1 MSEPVLE
8 LLLWILLAFFVGC
21 ILGCILK
28 MAFGPR
34 TATATSAREMPV
46 PSQPAQAPRR
56 ASPSPRPKAPQR
68 PAKPKP
74 GTAAETAPKAER
86 KTEAAA
92 DKPERKLE
100 AAAAP
105 SIRGERPKGIPA
117 PRAGQPDKLQRV
129 SGIGPKIERTLH
141 TLGIFHYDQMGGWT
155 EDQVQWIESHLKFKG
170 RIAREKW
177 LEQAKLLADGNEA
190 EFARIYGS
198 EGSDES
204 KQKKAAAPPKRR
216 TPRPPKTTSP
226 V

>member
-34 TATATSAREMPV
+34 TAAATSAREMPV
-46 PSQPAQAPRR
+46 PALPAETPRR
-56 ASPSPRPKAPQR
+56 APPSPRPKAPQR
-68 PAKPKP
+68 PAKPKAA
-74 GTAAETAPKAER
+74 TAAETARKAER

-92 DKPERKLE
+92 DKPERKP
-100 AAAAP
+100 AAAVTP
-105 SIRGERPKGIPA
+105 TILGERPKGIPA

-141 TLGIFHYDQMGGWT
+141 TLGIFHYDQVGGWT

-198 EGSDES
+198 EGSNES
-204 KQKKAAAPPKRR
+204 KPKKAAAPPKRR
-216 TPRPPKTTSP
+216 APRPPKTTSP